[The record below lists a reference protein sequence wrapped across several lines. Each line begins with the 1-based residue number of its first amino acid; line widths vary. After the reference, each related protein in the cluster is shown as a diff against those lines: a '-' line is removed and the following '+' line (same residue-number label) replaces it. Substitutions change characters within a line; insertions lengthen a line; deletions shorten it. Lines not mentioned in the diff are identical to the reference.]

1 MSTQTGKTFKVA
13 VVIYPRFIYSL
24 KSKRRRYKMPGL
36 KVPIPADEIIEAVK
50 KMKKHDREAFIE
62 DLLAMTSPEYLQSIQ
77 EARAEYK
84 AGKTKSHKEI
94 FGE

>member
-1 MSTQTGKTFKVA
+1 M
-13 VVIYPRFIYSL
+13 L
-24 KSKRRRYKMPGL
+24 EL
-36 KVPIPADEIIEAVK
+36 KVPISTDEIIEAVK
-50 KMKKHDREAFIE
+50 KMKKLDREAFIE
-62 DLLAMTSPEYLQSIQ
+62 DLIAMTSPEYLESIK

>member
-1 MSTQTGKTFKVA
+1 
-13 VVIYPRFIYSL
+13 
-24 KSKRRRYKMPGL
+24 MPAL
-36 KVPIPADEIIEAVK
+36 KVPISSDEIIEAVK

-62 DLLAMTSPEYLQSIQ
+62 DLLAITSPEYLQSIK

>member
-1 MSTQTGKTFKVA
+1 MVK
-13 VVIYPRFIYSL
+13 YSKGGPMEL
-24 KSKRRRYKMPGL
+24 NVLIS
-36 KVPIPADEIIEAVK
+36 AEEIIEAVK
-50 KMKKHDREAFIE
+50 KMKKPDREAFIE
-62 DLLAMTSPEYLQSIQ
+62 DLLAVTSPGYLQSVR

>member
-1 MSTQTGKTFKVA
+1 MLEV
-13 VVIYPRFIYSL
+13 
-24 KSKRRRYKMPGL
+24 
-36 KVPIPADEIIEAVK
+36 KVPVSSDDIIAAVK

-62 DLLAMTSPEYLQSIQ
+62 DLLAITSPEYLQSIK

-84 AGKTKSHKEI
+84 AGKTRSHKEI